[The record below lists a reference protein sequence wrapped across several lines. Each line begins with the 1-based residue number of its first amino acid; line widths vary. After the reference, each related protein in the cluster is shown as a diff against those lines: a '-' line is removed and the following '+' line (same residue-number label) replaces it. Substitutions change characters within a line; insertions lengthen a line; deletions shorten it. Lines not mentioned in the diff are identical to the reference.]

1 MEFVLDKNSSKYELM
16 GGKGAALAK
25 IGKVIAIIFAIL
37 IGIAVIFVMV
47 VKDKE
52 GSVSN
57 STNEQVDDKHG

>member
-1 MEFVLDKNSSKYELM
+1 MEENN
-16 GGKGAALAK
+16 AK

-52 GSVSN
+52 GGGLSSVSN
-57 STNEQVDDKHG
+57 STNERKSVV